1 MQERRYRPGDA
12 VDDYCPRE
20 RRITDHAVVAMIGDA
35 IKRTRCA
42 VCDAEHEYKAAR
54 VPAPRR
60 RAEQPAALFA
70 QVLDGLQPPAAR
82 LHAPPA
88 TVDDAAPAPVAE
100 AGTDSPGTIDIE
112 PRSVVVPD
120 ATAAPDASAAPPS
133 AVADREE
140 GPVRRPLIRAQFP
153 KREGQEPTR
162 NIPEFTV
169 QSLRNR
175 GRQGPGRGRHGA
187 PFGHGHG
194 AGTGGDGA
202 GRSRG
207 RRRRRHKHR

>member
-1 MQERRYRPGDA
+1 MPERRYRPGDA

-20 RRITDHAVVAMIGDA
+20 RRITDHAVVAMIGDE

-42 VCDAEHEYKAAR
+42 VCEAEHEYKAAR

-70 QVLDGLQPPAAR
+70 QVLDGLQPLAAR
-82 LHAPPA
+82 PHAPPA

-100 AGTDSPGTIDIE
+100 AGTDSPGTIDNQP
-112 PRSVVVPD
+112 PRVVVRD
-120 ATAAPDASAAPPS
+120 APPVPDASAAPPP

-153 KREGQEPTR
+153 KREGQEPPRT
-162 NIPEFTV
+162 IPEFTV

-175 GRQGPGRGRHGA
+175 GRHGPGRGRHGA
-187 PFGHGHG
+187 PFGRAWG
-194 AGTGGDGA
+194 AGTGGDGG

-207 RRRRRHKHR
+207 RRRRRHKNR